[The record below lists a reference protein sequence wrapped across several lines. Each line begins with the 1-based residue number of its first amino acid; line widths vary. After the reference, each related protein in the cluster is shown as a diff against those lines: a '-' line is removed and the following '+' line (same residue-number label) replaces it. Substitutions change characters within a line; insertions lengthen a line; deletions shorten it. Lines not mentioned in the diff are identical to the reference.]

1 MYNGFQAESNNPFL
15 SDAQAAPAH
24 ARFPD
29 ISASTLPQS
38 PPQMGYQ
45 SYDTGY
51 QQQPYFQPQQQQ
63 YPQFQGQ
70 TPYNQPQQYQ
80 RNQYASTSYSSGQLG
95 PQSTGLPFQPSGHF
109 GQQLVSQVD
118 FQQPYQQYPNGYQNQ
133 YAQQQQQ
140 QQQQYGG
147 YQGGYQPQQQT
158 PSYLSEFDPYTS
170 HPTPSHNRSSSQP
183 TSLASHN
190 PGGAMHPRDY
200 IRQHKAELEA
210 WDPYTWKQMF
220 NACDALSAAWLTRKQ
235 EAERVVQQLGGNGAP
250 GLFGPSSGYQAYGSE
265 LQRWQQI
272 VKEANSYHDTVAAS
286 AFQLKEV
293 HSSYRQSG
301 DAVSK
306 RRVRESCNAA
316 LSNLPDWPAPLN
328 ANQSW

>member
-1 MYNGFQAESNNPFL
+1 MYNGFQADSNNPFL
-15 SDAQAAPAH
+15 NDAQAAPAH

-38 PPQMGYQ
+38 PPQVAYQ
-45 SYDTGY
+45 SYDAGY
-51 QQQPYFQPQQQQ
+51 QQQAQFQQQQ

-80 RNQYASTSYSSGQLG
+80 QNQYASTSYGLGQLG
-95 PQSTGLPFQPSGHF
+95 PQSTGMPFQPSGHF

-133 YAQQQQQ
+133 YVQPQQQQ

-147 YQGGYQPQQQT
+147 YQGSYQPQQQT
-158 PSYLSEFDPYTS
+158 PNYLSEFDPYAPRLATPS
-170 HPTPSHNRSSSQP
+170 HPSHNRSRSQP
-183 TSLASHN
+183 TGLASQN

-200 IRQHKAELEA
+200 IRQNKAELEA

-220 NACDALSAAWLTRKQ
+220 NACDTLSAAWLMRKQ

-250 GLFGPSSGYQAYGSE
+250 GLFGSTSGYQAYGSE
-265 LQRWQQI
+265 LQRWQEI
-272 VKEANSYHDTVAAS
+272 VREANSNHDTVAAS
-286 AFQLKEV
+286 TFQLKEV

-301 DAVSK
+301 DTVSK

-316 LSNLPDWPAPLN
+316 LSNLPDWPAPL
-328 ANQSW
+328 

>member
-1 MYNGFQAESNNPFL
+1 MYNGFQADSNNPFL
-15 SDAQAAPAH
+15 NEAQTAPAH

-29 ISASTLPQS
+29 ISASTYPQS
-38 PPQMGYQ
+38 PPQVGYQ

-51 QQQPYFQPQQQQ
+51 QQQPQFQQQQQQ

-70 TPYNQPQQYQ
+70 TPYNQAQQYQ
-80 RNQYASTSYSSGQLG
+80 QNQYASTSYGLGQLG
-95 PQSTGLPFQPSGHF
+95 PQSTGMPFQPSGNF
-109 GQQLVSQVD
+109 GQQLVSQAD

-133 YAQQQQQ
+133 YVQQP
-140 QQQQYGG
+140 QQQY
-147 YQGGYQPQQQT
+147 GGYQPQQQT
-158 PSYLSEFDPYTS
+158 PNYLSEFDPYAPHS
-170 HPTPSHNRSSSQP
+170 TPSHNRSKSQP
-183 TSLASHN
+183 ATLSNQN
-190 PGGAMHPRDY
+190 PGGAMHPRDF
-200 IRQHKAELEA
+200 IRQYKVELEA

-220 NACDALSAAWLTRKQ
+220 NACDTLSAAWLTRKH
-235 EAERVVQQLGGNGAP
+235 EAERAVQQLGGNGAP
-250 GLFGPSSGYQAYGSE
+250 GLFGSTPGYQAYGSE
-265 LQRWQQI
+265 LQRWQEI
-272 VKEANSYHDTVAAS
+272 VKEANLHHDTIAAS

-328 ANQSW
+328 VNQSW

>member
-1 MYNGFQAESNNPFL
+1 MYNGFQAETTNNPFL
-15 SDAQAAPAH
+15 NDPSGASAH

-29 ISASTLPQS
+29 ISASTLSRS
-38 PPQMGYQ
+38 PPPSQVGYQ
-45 SYDTGY
+45 SYDVGY
-51 QQQPYFQPQQQQ
+51 QQQPQFQQQQ
-63 YPQFQGQ
+63 FPQFQGQ

-80 RNQYASTSYSSGQLG
+80 QNQYASTSHGLGQLG
-95 PQSTGLPFQPSGHF
+95 PQPTGMPFQPSTAF

-140 QQQQYGG
+140 YGG

-158 PSYLSEFDPYTS
+158 PSYLSEFDPYAPRPT
-170 HPTPSHNRSSSQP
+170 PTPSHTRSQSQP
-183 TSLASHN
+183 ISLASQN

-210 WDPYTWKQMF
+210 WDPYTWKQMS
-220 NACDALSAAWLTRKQ
+220 NACDALSAAWLARKQ
-235 EAERVVQQLGGNGAP
+235 EGERIVQQMGGNGVP
-250 GLFGPSSGYQAYGSE
+250 GLFGPASGYQPYGSE
-265 LQRWQQI
+265 LQRWTEI
-272 VKEANSYHDTVAAS
+272 VKEANSNHDTIAAS

-316 LSNLPDWPAPLN
+316 LTNLPDWPAPLN
-328 ANQSW
+328 LNQPW

>member
-15 SDAQAAPAH
+15 SDAQTAPAH
-24 ARFPD
+24 SRFPN
-29 ISASTLPQS
+29 ISASTFQQS

-51 QQQPYFQPQQQQ
+51 QQQPYFQQQQ

-80 RNQYASTSYSSGQLG
+80 QNQYASSSYRSGQLA
-95 PQSTGLPFQPSGHF
+95 PQSTGMPFQPPSQF
-109 GQQLVSQVD
+109 GQQLASQAD

-133 YAQQQQQ
+133 YVQQQQQQQLQ

-147 YQGGYQPQQQT
+147 YQPQQQL
-158 PSYLSEFDPYTS
+158 PSYLSEFDPYRDAP
-170 HPTPSHNRSSSQP
+170 HPTPSRNRSSSQP

-200 IRQHKAELEA
+200 IRQHKSELEA

-235 EAERVVQQLGGNGAP
+235 EAERAVQQLGGNSAP
-250 GLFGPSSGYQAYGSE
+250 GFFGPTPGYQAYGNE
-265 LQRWQQI
+265 LQRWQEL

-328 ANQSW
+328 ATQPW